1 MDVDAFLRSAL
12 AEDLG
17 DAGDITSVATIP
29 ADARARAHVVARAA
43 GCIAG
48 LDVALRVFTLLDERV
63 RVERLQAPDVMAGT
77 PGRAAG
83 GSGTAGGGA
92 GPAAGGSGT
101 TEGGAGPAAGGSGTA
116 GGGAGP
122 AADRLVTIGDGS
134 VVAAG
139 TRLAVV
145 DGPARSILSAERLA
159 LNLLGHLSGIATAT
173 RALVDSIE
181 GTRARIVDTRKT
193 TPMLRALEKAAV
205 RAGGGGNHRMG
216 LYDAVLIKDNH
227 VQAVGSVGAAVTR
240 ARQAVGSDR
249 PVSVEVE
256 IDCLDD
262 LEEAIAAGADIILLD
277 NMDLEVMRA
286 AVERAAGRCLLEASG
301 GITLETVRE
310 VAETDVDLISVG
322 WITHSAP
329 ALDVALDFEV

>member
-1 MDVDAFLRSAL
+1 MDTDGFLRSAL

-17 DAGDITSVATIP
+17 DAGDVTSAATIP
-29 ADARARAHVVARAA
+29 EDARVSGHIVARAG

-48 LDVALRVFTLLDERV
+48 LGVALRTFTLLDGEV
-63 RVERLQAPDVMAGT
+63 RAEPMLADGT
-77 PGRAAG
+77 VV
-83 GSGTAGGGA
+83 GA
-92 GPAAGGSGT
+92 GS
-101 TEGGAGPAAGGSGTA
+101 
-116 GGGAGP
+116 
-122 AADRLVTIGDGS
+122 
-134 VVAAG
+134 
-139 TRLAVV
+139 RLAAVS
-145 DGPARSILSAERLA
+145 GPARSILSAERVA

-173 RALVDSIE
+173 RALVDRIE

-193 TPMLRALEKAAV
+193 MPTLRALEKAAV

-227 VQAVGSVGAAVTR
+227 VQAVGSVAAAVAR
-240 ARQAVGSDR
+240 AREALGRAPATVAGPTAADAASREAGVGASGAVAGAPGAVAGAGAGGSAR
-249 PVSVEVE
+249 MTIEVE
-256 IDCLDD
+256 IDRLED
-262 LEEAIAAGADIILLD
+262 LEEAIAAGADVVLLD
-277 NMDLEVMRA
+277 NMDPETMRA

-310 VAETDVDLISVG
+310 VAETGVDMISVG

>member
-1 MDVDAFLRSAL
+1 LDTDGFLRSAL

-17 DAGDITSVATIP
+17 DAGDVTSAATIP
-29 ADARARAHVVARAA
+29 EDARVSGHIVARAG

-48 LDVALRVFTLLDERV
+48 LGVALRTFTLLDGEV
-63 RVERLQAPDVMAGT
+63 RAEPMLADGT
-77 PGRAAG
+77 VV
-83 GSGTAGGGA
+83 GA
-92 GPAAGGSGT
+92 GS
-101 TEGGAGPAAGGSGTA
+101 
-116 GGGAGP
+116 
-122 AADRLVTIGDGS
+122 
-134 VVAAG
+134 
-139 TRLAVV
+139 RLAAVS
-145 DGPARSILSAERLA
+145 GPARSILSAERVA

-173 RALVDSIE
+173 RALVDRIE

-193 TPMLRALEKAAV
+193 MPTLRALEKAAV

-227 VQAVGSVGAAVTR
+227 VQAVGSVAAAVAR
-240 ARQAVGSDR
+240 AREALGRAPATVAGPTAADAASREAGVGASGAVAGAPGAVAGAPGAVAGAGAGGSAR
-249 PVSVEVE
+249 MTIEVE
-256 IDCLDD
+256 IDRLED
-262 LEEAIAAGADIILLD
+262 LEEAIAAGADVVLLD
-277 NMDLEVMRA
+277 NMDPETMRA

-310 VAETDVDLISVG
+310 VAETGVDMISVG

>member
-1 MDVDAFLRSAL
+1 
-12 AEDLG
+12 
-17 DAGDITSVATIP
+17 
-29 ADARARAHVVARAA
+29 
-43 GCIAG
+43 
-48 LDVALRVFTLLDERV
+48 
-63 RVERLQAPDVMAGT
+63 MAGT

-173 RALVDSIE
+173 RALVDRIE

-240 ARQAVGSDR
+240 ARQAVGADG

-256 IDCLDD
+256 IDRLDD